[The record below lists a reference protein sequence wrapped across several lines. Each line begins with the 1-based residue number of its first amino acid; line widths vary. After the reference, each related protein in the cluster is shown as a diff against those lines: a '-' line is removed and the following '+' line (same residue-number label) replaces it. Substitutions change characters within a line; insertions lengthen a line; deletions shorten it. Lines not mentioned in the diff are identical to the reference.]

1 MTQMRGAN
9 NPLDRVGGWPD
20 TAAVDG
26 RVGSGSDDDHRRK
39 VILPMMDSS
48 REVVPN

>member
-20 TAAVDG
+20 TAAWM
-26 RVGSGSDDDHRRK
+26 VGLDLVLTMIIVAKLFCR
-39 VILPMMDSS
+39 
-48 REVVPN
+48 